1 MPPKQKP
8 GSKRKATE
16 VAPTSEEIRKKMKQL
31 EKFLPKA
38 GAATEKTG
46 KFI

>member
-31 EKFLPKA
+31 QKFLPKP
-38 GAATEKTG
+38 GAATEETS